1 MNQMMPEQIYRK
13 INPDDWR
20 RIFVVGDVH
29 GCYDL
34 LLAKLARQRFDRA
47 RDLLISVGD
56 LIDRGAQNLQC
67 LELLEQPW
75 FCAVRGNH
83 EQMAIDALSRGEENL
98 WLANGGQWFWRLDE
112 EQRRRAAAL
121 IERCAYLP
129 LIIDLEMA
137 QRHIVIAHA
146 DYPLDNYRYQQTVD
160 PELVVWSRQR
170 INRNQRGRGA
180 PISGATHFFFGHTPL
195 ERVRHFYNQFYID
208 TGAVFGGTL
217 TLVDITSLPF

>member
-1 MNQMMPEQIYRK
+1 MYRK
-13 INPDDWR
+13 IDPNGWR
-20 RIFVVGDVH
+20 RIFIVGDLH

-34 LLAKLARQRFDRA
+34 LLAKLARQGFDRSA
-47 RDLLISVGD
+47 DLLISVGD

-67 LELLEQPW
+67 LELLEQSW

-83 EQMAIDALSRGEENL
+83 EQMAMDALSSSDEGL
-98 WLANGGQWFWRLDE
+98 WLANGGQWFLRLDD

-121 IERCAYLP
+121 IERCAGLP
-129 LIIDLEMA
+129 LIIDIEMPR
-137 QRHIVIAHA
+137 RHVVVAHA
-146 DYPLDNYRYQQTVD
+146 DYPLDSYRYGQAVD

-180 PISGATHFFFGHTPL
+180 PITGASHFFFGHTPL

-208 TGAVFGGTL
+208 TGAVFGGAL
-217 TLVDITSLPF
+217 TLVELTALPF

>member
-1 MNQMMPEQIYRK
+1 MMPEQIYRK

-20 RIFVVGDVH
+20 RIFVVGDLH

-34 LLAKLARQRFDRA
+34 LLSKLARQRFDRA
-47 RDLLISVGD
+47 ADLLISVGD

-83 EQMAIDALSRGEENL
+83 EQMAIDAITCGEQGL
-98 WLANGGQWFWRLDE
+98 WLANGGSWFMHLE
-112 EQRRRAAAL
+112 QEQRGRAAEL
-121 IERCAYLP
+121 IAGCASLP
-129 LIIDLEMA
+129 LIIDIDMA
-137 QRHIVIAHA
+137 DRHVVVAHA
-146 DYPLDNYRYQQTVD
+146 DYPLDDYRYLREVD

-170 INRNQRGRGA
+170 INRNQRGRGGA
-180 PISGATHFFFGHTPL
+180 ISGASHFFFGHTPL

-208 TGAVFGGTL
+208 TGAVFGGAL
-217 TLVDITSLPF
+217 TLIELNTLPF